1 MSAARDKKLTTR
13 RKFLGTTVL
22 GGVILSS
29 VPPMLQYLSAA
40 VPGQDS
46 AENDTGFLELRSS
59 FFLAKINS
67 LTGGLE
73 QLTSLCPAPL
83 DLLDARHPFDFE
95 IKSSN
100 ILLRERRVRSIE
112 RTDHGCRIEVDC
124 QAGAPDRTVKGVIE
138 YALKDENFEVDV
150 SFPEEERI
158 PELSRL
164 RLGVGLDHRLWE
176 RHWYPCCP
184 HDISIRAE
192 EVGKDVVW
200 IKEDPRGHVRLP
212 EFAGND
218 GLFVGGL
225 PSGERRVTW
234 NQELKKKRPE
244 SVLSGISWSTGLGS
258 PFGVAFRKDRL
269 LAFAVPDCGQGVL
282 FGLENPMTSTGF
294 PNIYRFPSPD
304 VALQPRAMKLTLRS
318 FTRPRES
325 VAHVMRWFAE
335 SARCSNPNSAEAVAE
350 ALQFQP
356 QALPSC
362 LGGAGSRPDY
372 SIPVA
377 SPLMNER
384 NLLESGLKMVWW
396 AGSHDLMKETYP
408 LTGDAYWTENR
419 FKSTRSKMVAE
430 MKRKKKVGLFPLLY
444 RRSWIIK
451 ENCQPGA
458 LPKEEWILNLGKA
471 SIEDLAI
478 EAPTLEADV
487 AEACGHKV
495 LHKLQADGNNPDY
508 REWHERTICRELE
521 DFRPSGLWWDQHDSG
536 SMGLIASMRN
546 VALWAR
552 REHPE
557 MRFLGNEGYASLS
570 SGYCDGIAVESYEL
584 GGKSPLC
591 FEVAKAWNRPVFN
604 LCYSIYY
611 QVREYP
617 LPHGIKYS
625 DQVSTREH
633 PVFALRYRLVS
644 KNPIPE
650 SALIGVRTA
659 NWREGKIITLVA
671 LKDLL
676 SDGEWHRYEM
686 HLKDVDWGGGHLSS
700 LALGASSEG
709 GYQHEKVSAGNVK
722 AIFVR
727 LPEIQGQEPL
737 VFEIESMEFLHD
749 PSRPKP
755 EAGNILAREG
765 FDHTEHW
772 YGDIPEV
779 HQGAGVFRSSSSRSR
794 CFMKTDL
801 RPWIQAYA
809 RGLAAGGFVGV
820 DLREPHVP
828 ALQPLID
835 FSNLSLPLAPVCEM
849 DAIIPRRE
857 DGVLASGW
865 IGSERLNLAIYNEGD
880 VSAGVQ
886 LDLNIERLRRLHGFT
901 GANPSVL
908 SAILFNADNG
918 GHSIT
923 LHTSIDAKGNIRI
936 PEVLKPGHLLLIDIE
951 NAYAG

>member
-29 VPPMLQYLSAA
+29 IPPMLQYLSAA
-40 VPGQDS
+40 PSEQDS

-67 LTGGLE
+67 RTGRLE
-73 QLTSLCPAPL
+73 QLTSLSPSPL
-83 DLLDARHPFDFE
+83 DLLDPKHPFEFE
-95 IKSSN
+95 ITTVSGVVCDWN
-100 ILLRERRVRSIE
+100 ALSIK
-112 RTDHGCRIEVDC
+112 RTDNGCLIEVGFESSI
-124 QAGAPDRTVKGVIE
+124 AENGKSWIIE
-138 YALKDENFEVDV
+138 YSLRDENFEVSV
-150 SFPEEERI
+150 SPLQKDRI
-158 PELSRL
+158 AGLYKV
-164 RLGVGLDHRLWE
+164 RLGVGLYHRLWE
-176 RHWYPCCP
+176 RQWYPCSP

-192 EVGKDVVW
+192 DVTNDVVW
-200 IKEDPRGHVRLP
+200 IKEDPRGHARLP
-212 EFAGND
+212 EFAGSD

-234 NQELKKKRPE
+234 NHELKAKRPE
-244 SVLSGISWSTGLGS
+244 SVLSGISWSSGLGS

-304 VALQPRAMKLTLRS
+304 VPLQPRAMKLTLRS
-318 FTRPRES
+318 FTRPRETM
-325 VAHVMRWFAE
+325 AHVMRWFAE
-335 SARCSNPNSAEAVAE
+335 SARCSNPSSAEAVAA

-362 LGGAGSRPDY
+362 LGGAASRPDY
-372 SIPVA
+372 SIQVA
-377 SPLMNER
+377 SPLMYER

-396 AGSHDLMKETYP
+396 AGSHDLMKEAYP

-419 FKSTRSKMVAE
+419 FKSTREKFAAE

-458 LPKEEWILNLGKA
+458 LPKEEWILDLGKA

-478 EAPTLEADV
+478 EAPTLEADA

-495 LHKLQADGNNPDY
+495 LHKLQADGNNPGY

-521 DFRPSGLWWDQHDSG
+521 DFRPSGIWWDQHDSG
-536 SMGLIASMRN
+536 SMGLIAIMRN

-552 REHPE
+552 REYPE
-557 MRFLGNEGYASLS
+557 MRFLGNEGYASMS
-570 SGYCDGIAVESYEL
+570 SGYCDGIAVESYEV

-625 DQVSTREH
+625 DQVSTGEH

-659 NWREGKIITLVA
+659 NWREGEIITLVS
-671 LKDLL
+671 LKDLQ

-709 GYQHEKVSAGNVK
+709 GYRHEKVSSGNVK

-727 LPEIQGQEPL
+727 LPQIQGQEAL

-749 PSRPKP
+749 PGRPKP
-755 EAGNILAREG
+755 EAGNILARDG
-765 FDHTEHW
+765 FDHAEHW

-779 HQGAGVFRSSSSRSR
+779 QQGSGVFRSSPSGSR

-801 RPWIQAYA
+801 RPWIRAYA

-820 DLREPHVP
+820 DLCEPYVP

-835 FSNLSLPLAPVCEM
+835 FSNLSLALSPICERNTM
-849 DAIIPRRE
+849 IADSQ
-857 DGVLASGW
+857 DHVLVSGW
-865 IGSERLNLAIYNEGD
+865 VGERCMHFAVFNDSDASSAIRLAI
-880 VSAGVQ
+880 
-886 LDLNIERLRRLHGFT
+886 DLARLRCLHGFQES
-901 GANPSVL
+901 NPSIR
-908 SAILFNADNG
+908 SALLFDADQG
-918 GHSIT
+918 PRPIMLHSTRKAGVELEIVNP
-923 LHTSIDAKGNIRI
+923 LDAQ
-936 PEVLKPGHLLLIDIE
+936 HLLLIMI
-951 NAYAG
+951 A